1 MTFTGGNKKDEGS
14 AGSAKNAADKT
25 IPVNAIPVKAIPIK
39 AISIKDRALGLLARR
54 EHSATELKRKL
65 QQKGYASAAI
75 DAGLSPLLLDGS
87 VSDRR
92 FTEAYVNM
100 RMNRG
105 YGPMR
110 ILAELRERGIPAELA
125 HEYLNQETL
134 DWYAVLN
141 RQYLKKYAGAPVT
154 DHQDKS
160 KRIAYLQARGFRLDL
175 IFDVINPS

>member
-1 MTFTGGNKKDEGS
+1 MTFTRGYKKDEGS

-25 IPVNAIPVKAIPIK
+25 ISVKTIPVKAIPV
-39 AISIKDRALGLLARR
+39 KDRALGLLARR
-54 EHSATELKRKL
+54 EHSAAELKRKL
-65 QQKGYASAAI
+65 RQKGYASADI

-134 DWYAVLN
+134 DWYVVLN
-141 RQYLKKYAGAPVT
+141 RQYIKKYADAPVT

>member
-1 MTFTGGNKKDEGS
+1 MTFTRGYRKDEGS

-25 IPVNAIPVKAIPIK
+25 IPVKAISVKAIPV
-39 AISIKDRALGLLARR
+39 KDRALGLLARR
-54 EHSATELKRKL
+54 EHSAAELKRKL
-65 QQKGYASAAI
+65 RQKGYASADI

-134 DWYAVLN
+134 DWYTVLN
-141 RQYLKKYAGAPVT
+141 RQYLKKYAGALVT

-160 KRIAYLQARGFRLDL
+160 KRIAYLQARGFRLNL

>member
-1 MTFTGGNKKDEGS
+1 MTFTRGYRKDEGS
-14 AGSAKNAADKT
+14 DGSAKNAADKT
-25 IPVNAIPVKAIPIK
+25 IPVKAMPVKAMPV
-39 AISIKDRALGLLARR
+39 KDRALGLLARR
-54 EHSATELKRKL
+54 EHSAAELKRKL
-65 QQKGYASAAI
+65 QQKGYASADI
-75 DAGLSPLLLDGS
+75 DVGVSQLLLDGS

-110 ILAELRERGIPAELA
+110 IMAELRERGIAAELA
-125 HEYLNQETL
+125 NEYLNQETL

-141 RQYLKKYAGAPVT
+141 RQYIKKYAGAPIT

-175 IFDVINPS
+175 IFDVLGKS

>member
-1 MTFTGGNKKDEGS
+1 MTFTGGYKKDESS

-25 IPVNAIPVKAIPIK
+25 IPVKTISVKN
-39 AISIKDRALGLLARR
+39 RALGLLARR

-65 QQKGYASAAI
+65 QQKGYASADI
-75 DAGLSPLLLDGS
+75 DTGLSPLLLDGS

-134 DWYAVLN
+134 DWYTVLN